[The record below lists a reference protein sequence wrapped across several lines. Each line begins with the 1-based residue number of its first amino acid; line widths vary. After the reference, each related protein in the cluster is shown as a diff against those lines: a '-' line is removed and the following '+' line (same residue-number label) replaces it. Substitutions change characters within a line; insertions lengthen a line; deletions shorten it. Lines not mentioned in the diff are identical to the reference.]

1 MGSGRGS
8 KRAPDRRL
16 LSLNLVRNDRQKI
29 DGIELFARLP
39 DRIAKLVICDPQ
51 YRTGLDQLKFGNEG
65 ARQTERAR
73 LPQMADSTIS
83 FMVEEAERVLKP
95 SGHLALWLDKFSIG
109 TGQHLKYLRRVRHLQ
124 VVDLLAWN
132 KLRVGM
138 GRRFRCVTE
147 YLVIAQ
153 KQPVRAKDCWT
164 DHRINDCWSESTDR
178 RIHAHAKPYVLTE
191 RLIRAV
197 TERGD
202 LVVDP
207 CAGGYGVLEACR
219 SSGREFIGGDLI

>member
-1 MGSGRGS
+1 MGSRHRG
-8 KRAPDRRL
+8 DRRL
-16 LSLNLVRNDRQKI
+16 LSLNLVRNERQKI
-29 DGIELFARLP
+29 DAIELFHRLP
-39 DRIAKLVICDPQ
+39 DRIAKLVIFDPQ
-51 YRTGLDQLKFGNEG
+51 YRTGLDHLKFGNEG
-65 ARQTERAR
+65 ERQRQRAR
-73 LPQMADSTIS
+73 LPQMTDSTIS
-83 FMVEEAERVLKP
+83 FMIEETERVLKP
-95 SGHLALWLDKFSIG
+95 SGHLMLWLDKFSIG
-109 TGQHLKYLRRVRHLQ
+109 TGQHLKYLRRTHLQ

-147 YLVIAQ
+147 YLVVAQ
-153 KQPVRAKDCWT
+153 KQPVRAKDHWT
-164 DHRINDCWSESTDR
+164 DHRLNDCWGESTDR
-178 RIHAHAKPYVLTE
+178 RIHPHAKPYVLTE

-219 SSGREFIGGDLI
+219 ASGREFIGGDLI